1 LDAAAAI
8 FHKKIF
14 AGKTGLPGIPII
26 FWKVFVKTKNPALLV
41 QG

>member
-26 FWKVFVKTKNPALLV
+26 SLEGIREN
-41 QG
+41 